1 MDHQIQVCIN
11 IHDDDW
17 NAWKRM
23 YVYTQSDIGKMS
35 DVYNLRV
42 FARDVY
48 ILTDISINQ
57 QQKTPPAAAR

>member
-1 MDHQIQVCIN
+1 
-11 IHDDDW
+11 
-17 NAWKRM
+17 M

-42 FARDVY
+42 FARNVY